1 MSGPNYLP
9 FMIENPFIT
18 YGYESAEYFCD
29 RKAETRELI
38 TMLTNGNHTALISPR
53 RMGKTGLIH
62 HCFAQKEIQDRY
74 YTFLIDI
81 YATKNLQDMVYRM
94 GQVIVNRLKSR
105 GQSAIDGFLRF
116 VTSLRTGISFD
127 GQGNASWNVG
137 VGDIKSPNFTLEE
150 IFNYLKAAD
159 RKCIVAIDEFQVIAD
174 YPERNVEELMRTY
187 VQECRNAVFVFS
199 GSQKSM
205 MSEMF
210 SSPARPFYQSVSMMF
225 LKPVALP
232 AYESFAKG
240 HFEHAGKQIADD
252 VVKVIYERFDGT
264 TWYLQKVLNQLFATK
279 DSVVVGDIDK
289 AVDQIINQNE
299 EAYKDVLYQ
308 LTARQRDLLVAVSR
322 ERKAKHITGSAFIKR
337 YHLTTASSVQKSAKI
352 LTEKQLLT
360 HQQGIYEV
368 YDKFMSEW
376 LERS

>member
-1 MSGPNYLP
+1 
-9 FMIENPFIT
+9 MIENPFIT

-81 YATKNLQDMVYRM
+81 YATKNLQDMVYRI

-174 YPERNVEELMRTY
+174 YPERNVEELMRTC

-210 SSPARPFYQSVSMMF
+210 SSTARPFYQSVSMMF

-289 AVDQIINQNE
+289 AVEQIINQNE

>member
-1 MSGPNYLP
+1 
-9 FMIENPFIT
+9 MIENPFIT

-279 DSVVVGDIDK
+279 DSVVITDIDK
-289 AVDQIINQNE
+289 AVEEIINQNE

-376 LERS
+376 LERL